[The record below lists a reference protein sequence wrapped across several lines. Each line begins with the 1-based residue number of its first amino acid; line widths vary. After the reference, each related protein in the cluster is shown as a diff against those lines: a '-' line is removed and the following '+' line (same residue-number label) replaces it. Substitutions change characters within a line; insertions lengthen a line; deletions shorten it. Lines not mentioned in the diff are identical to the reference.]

1 MPGSSPTAAKPTKSI
16 FDPFNSSATGHQ
28 RADSRLAG
36 STSWRSSR
44 NLKLREQYT
53 SGSGGGKRVSDTV
66 GAGSEDFGKD
76 GRLEN
81 GGWARGASGLRTGG
95 QQSIWDSMKVN
106 KNVERPAKKAKLEVS
121 EDLKPTGV
129 VNPFTPF
136 RNQDGT
142 IRETSWTSH
151 EDRQDLEIEP
161 LALKSKVDL
170 GTSICN
176 AGYSNTSAVQKPVPQ
191 IFAGLTIYINGSTAP
206 LISDHKLKYLL
217 STHGAHTSVAFGRR
231 SITHVIVGRTSGA
244 GSCGG
249 GLAGSKIH
257 KEITR
262 VGGKGIKFVTADWI
276 VESVNAGKR
285 LSESRFQGLNLA
297 AKGVSSV
304 ASAFTTKTTKAVDD
318 NGVHLEDG

>member
-1 MPGSSPTAAKPTKSI
+1 MPSNPPIAAKPTKSI

-36 STSWRSSR
+36 STSWRASR
-44 NLKLREQYT
+44 NHKLQEQYT
-53 SGSGGGKRVSDTV
+53 SGLGGGKRVSDTV

-81 GGWARGASGLRTGG
+81 GAWARGASGLRTGG
-95 QQSIWDSMKVN
+95 QQSIWESMKVN
-106 KNVERPAKKAKLEVS
+106 KAVERPAKKVKLE

-136 RNQDGT
+136 RKQDGT

-151 EDRQDLEIEP
+151 EERRDLEIEP
-161 LALKSKVDL
+161 LALKSKIDL
-170 GTSICN
+170 GTSSELPQEI
-176 AGYSNTSAVQKPVPQ
+176 STVQAPVPQ

-206 LISDHKLKYLL
+206 IISDHKLKYLL
-217 STHGAHTSVAFGRR
+217 SSHGAHTSVALGRR
-231 SITHVIVGRTSGA
+231 TVTHVIVGRTNGF
-244 GSCGG
+244 GGCGG

-262 VGGKGIKFVTADWI
+262 MGGKGIKFVTADWI
-276 VESVNAGKR
+276 VDSVSAGKR
-285 LSESRFQGLNLA
+285 LSESRYQGLKLA
-297 AKGVSSV
+297 AKGVESV
-304 ASAFTTKTTKAVDD
+304 ASAFAKKSANKSTAANAVEND
-318 NGVHLEDG
+318 